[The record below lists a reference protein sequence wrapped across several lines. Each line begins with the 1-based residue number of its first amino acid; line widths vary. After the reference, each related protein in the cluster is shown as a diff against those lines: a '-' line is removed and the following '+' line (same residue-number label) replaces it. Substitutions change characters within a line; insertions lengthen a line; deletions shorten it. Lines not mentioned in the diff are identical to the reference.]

1 MYVLISLILAII
13 VTVVICY
20 LLWVCRKKLEDDAR
34 RDINMGNRLRLLDAK
49 MKGETITPEYEAD
62 LKEKVEIHA
71 SLYKYFWYM
80 MSELGLQIIKKEF
93 LNSLTLFFL
102 DIPYNKNS
110 NAFDP
115 VYFDTDKLNILQRRP
130 GLLLKE
136 F

>member
-1 MYVLISLILAII
+1 M
-13 VTVVICY
+13 
-20 LLWVCRKKLEDDAR
+20 
-34 RDINMGNRLRLLDAK
+34 N
-49 MKGETITPEYEAD
+49 GETITPEYETE

-80 MSELGLQIIKKEF
+80 MSELSLQIIKKEF

-102 DIPYNKNS
+102 DIPYNKS
-110 NAFDP
+110 STAFDP

-136 F
+136 FEEIYFRYCNFFNLYPR